1 MNDYFDGMSTV
12 AEIQNAIP
20 LLSPA
25 ELVELRHWFEEYLE
39 DHLELTD
46 EVKAQLDESRHEIA
60 AGQSTTRQ
68 PR

>member
-12 AEIQNAIP
+12 AEIQNAIS

-60 AGQSTTRQ
+60 AGQFTTRQ